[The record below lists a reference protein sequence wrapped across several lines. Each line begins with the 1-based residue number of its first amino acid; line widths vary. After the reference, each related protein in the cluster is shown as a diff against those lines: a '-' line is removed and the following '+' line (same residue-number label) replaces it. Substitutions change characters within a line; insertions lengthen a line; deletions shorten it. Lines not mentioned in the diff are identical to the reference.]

1 MAEAIV
7 VDGVSKRFKIANH
20 KTIRKLTANVVQRKE
35 LSHDLIGAQDV
46 SFSLEQGDSI
56 GLMGL
61 NGSGKSTLLKL
72 ISGVMAPDD
81 GQVLTRG
88 RVAGLIEVGAGFHP
102 ELSGREN
109 VYLNAAIL
117 GMSEEE
123 TDAKFDSIVEFS
135 EMGKFL
141 NNEVRHYSSGMFMRL
156 AFAVAIHTECDIF
169 LMDEMLSVGDQ
180 PFKRKCMRK
189 IMELKESGKT
199 MVYVSH
205 NPRQVLRVCNRGL
218 VLEKGPSS
226 SRAGLRTRSRSSAT
240 TSRTTRTSRRRELLG
255 CSSLIRHTSARDCS
269 DNWGSS
275 DH

>member
-7 VDGVSKRFKIANH
+7 VDGVTKRFKIANH
-20 KTIRKLTANVVQRKE
+20 KTVRKLTANLVQRKE
-35 LSHDLIGAQDV
+35 LSHDLLALKDV
-46 SFSLEQGDSI
+46 SFTLEQGDSI

-205 NPRQVLRVCNRGL
+205 NPRQVLRVCNRGI
-218 VLEKGPSS
+218 VLEKG
-226 SRAGLRTRSRSSAT
+226 
-240 TSRTTRTSRRRELLG
+240 ELVFEGPAEDAVKKLG
-255 CSSLIRHTSARDCS
+255 YDLDE
-269 DNWGSS
+269 DE
-275 DH
+275 DE

>member
-7 VDGVSKRFKIANH
+7 VDGVTKRFKIANH
-20 KTIRKLTANVVQRKE
+20 KTVRKLTANLVQRKE
-35 LSHDLIGAQDV
+35 LSHDLLALKDV
-46 SFSLEQGDSI
+46 SFTLEQGESV

-81 GQVLTRG
+81 GEVLTRG

-205 NPRQVLRVCNRGL
+205 NPRQVLRVCNRGI
-218 VLEKGPSS
+218 VLEKG
-226 SRAGLRTRSRSSAT
+226 
-240 TSRTTRTSRRRELLG
+240 ELVFEGPAEDAVKKLG
-255 CSSLIRHTSARDCS
+255 YDLDE
-269 DNWGSS
+269 DE
-275 DH
+275 DE

>member
-1 MAEAIV
+1 MPEAIV
-7 VDGVSKRFKIANH
+7 VDGVTKRFKIANH
-20 KTIRKLTANVVQRKE
+20 KTVRKLTANLVQRKE
-35 LSHDLIGAQDV
+35 LSHDLLALKDV
-46 SFSLEQGDSI
+46 SFTLEQGDSI

-205 NPRQVLRVCNRGL
+205 NPRQVLRVCNRGI
-218 VLEKGPSS
+218 VLEKG
-226 SRAGLRTRSRSSAT
+226 
-240 TSRTTRTSRRRELLG
+240 ELVFEGPAEDAVKKLG
-255 CSSLIRHTSARDCS
+255 YDLDE
-269 DNWGSS
+269 DE
-275 DH
+275 DE

>member
-7 VDGVSKRFKIANH
+7 VEGVSKRFKIANH
-20 KTIRKLTANVVQRKE
+20 KSVRKLTANLVQGKE
-35 LSHDLIGAQDV
+35 LSRDLTALNDV
-46 SFSLEQGDSI
+46 SFTLEQGDSI

-141 NNEVRHYSSGMFMRL
+141 HNEVRHYSSGMFMRL

-218 VLEKGPSS
+218 VLERGSLVFEGAAEDAVKK
-226 SRAGLRTRSRSSAT
+226 
-240 TSRTTRTSRRRELLG
+240 LG
-255 CSSLIRHTSARDCS
+255 YDLEEDE
-269 DNWGSS
+269 DE
-275 DH
+275 

>member
-1 MAEAIV
+1 MPEAIV
-7 VDGVSKRFKIANH
+7 VEGVSKRFKIAHH
-20 KTIRKLTANVVQRKE
+20 KTIRKLTANIVQRKD
-35 LSHDLIGAQDV
+35 LSHPLFALNDI
-46 SFSLEQGDSI
+46 SFTLEQGDSI

-109 VYLNAAIL
+109 IYLNAAIL

-135 EMGKFL
+135 EMEKFL
-141 NNEVRHYSSGMFMRL
+141 HNEVRHYSSGMFMRL

-180 PFKRKCMRK
+180 PFKRKCLRK

-205 NPRQVLRVCNRGL
+205 NPRQVLRICNRGL
-218 VLEKGPSS
+218 VLEKGSLVYEGT
-226 SRAGLRTRSRSSAT
+226 AEEAVKK
-240 TSRTTRTSRRRELLG
+240 LG
-255 CSSLIRHTSARDCS
+255 YDLND
-269 DNWGSS
+269 DE
-275 DH
+275 DD

>member
-1 MAEAIV
+1 MPEAIV
-7 VDGVSKRFKIANH
+7 VEGVTKRFKIANH
-20 KTIRKLTANVVQRKE
+20 KTVRKLTANLVQRKE
-35 LSHDLIGAQDV
+35 LSHDLLALKDV
-46 SFSLEQGDSI
+46 SFTLEQGESI

-123 TDAKFDSIVEFS
+123 TDAKFDSIVAFS

-205 NPRQVLRVCNRGL
+205 NPRQVLRVCNRGI
-218 VLEKGPSS
+218 VLEKG
-226 SRAGLRTRSRSSAT
+226 
-240 TSRTTRTSRRRELLG
+240 ELVFEGTAEDAVKKLG
-255 CSSLIRHTSARDCS
+255 YDLDE
-269 DNWGSS
+269 DE
-275 DH
+275 DE

>member
-7 VDGVSKRFKIANH
+7 VEGVSKRFKIANH
-20 KTIRKLTANVVQRKE
+20 KSIRKLTANVVQRKQ
-35 LSHDLIGAQDV
+35 LSRDLTALNDV

-180 PFKRKCMRK
+180 PFKRKCLRK

-218 VLEKGPSS
+218 VLEKGSLVFEG
-226 SRAGLRTRSRSSAT
+226 AA
-240 TSRTTRTSRRRELLG
+240 EDAVKKLG
-255 CSSLIRHTSARDCS
+255 YDLED
-269 DNWGSS
+269 DE
-275 DH
+275 DE

>member
-1 MAEAIV
+1 MAL
-7 VDGVSKRFKIANH
+7 K
-20 KTIRKLTANVVQRKE
+20 
-35 LSHDLIGAQDV
+35 DV
-46 SFSLEQGDSI
+46 SFTLEQGDSI

-141 NNEVRHYSSGMFMRL
+141 DNEVRHYSSGMFMRL

-205 NPRQVLRVCNRGL
+205 NPRQVLRVCNRGI
-218 VLEKGPSS
+218 VLEKG
-226 SRAGLRTRSRSSAT
+226 
-240 TSRTTRTSRRRELLG
+240 ELVFEGPAEDAVKKLG
-255 CSSLIRHTSARDCS
+255 YDLDE
-269 DNWGSS
+269 DE
-275 DH
+275 DE

>member
-1 MAEAIV
+1 MPEAIV
-7 VDGVSKRFKIANH
+7 VDGVTKRFKIANH
-20 KTIRKLTANVVQRKE
+20 KTVRKLTANLVQRKE
-35 LSHDLIGAQDV
+35 LSHDLLALKNV
-46 SFSLEQGDSI
+46 SFTLEQGDSI

-205 NPRQVLRVCNRGL
+205 NPRQVLRVCNRGI
-218 VLEKGPSS
+218 VLEKG
-226 SRAGLRTRSRSSAT
+226 
-240 TSRTTRTSRRRELLG
+240 ELVFEGPAEDAVKKLG
-255 CSSLIRHTSARDCS
+255 YDLDE
-269 DNWGSS
+269 DE
-275 DH
+275 DE

>member
-1 MAEAIV
+1 MPEAIV
-7 VDGVSKRFKIANH
+7 VDGVTKRFKIANH
-20 KTIRKLTANVVQRKE
+20 KTVRKLTANLVQRKE
-35 LSHDLIGAQDV
+35 LSRDLLALKDV
-46 SFSLEQGDSI
+46 SFTLEQGDSI

-205 NPRQVLRVCNRGL
+205 NPRQVLRVCNRGI
-218 VLEKGPSS
+218 VLEKG
-226 SRAGLRTRSRSSAT
+226 
-240 TSRTTRTSRRRELLG
+240 ELVFEGPAEDAVKKLG
-255 CSSLIRHTSARDCS
+255 YDLDE
-269 DNWGSS
+269 DE
-275 DH
+275 DE

>member
-7 VDGVSKRFKIANH
+7 VDGVTKRFKIANH
-20 KTIRKLTANVVQRKE
+20 KTVRKLTANLVQRKE
-35 LSHDLIGAQDV
+35 LSHDLLALKDV
-46 SFSLEQGDSI
+46 SFTLEQGESI

-81 GQVLTRG
+81 GEVLTRG

-205 NPRQVLRVCNRGL
+205 NPKQVLKVCNRGL
-218 VLEKGPSS
+218 VLEQGRVVFEGTAEESVMKLGY
-226 SRAGLRTRSRSSAT
+226 
-240 TSRTTRTSRRRELLG
+240 EL
-255 CSSLIRHTSARDCS
+255 D
-269 DNWGSS
+269 DE
-275 DH
+275 DD

>member
-7 VDGVSKRFKIANH
+7 VDGVTKRFKIANH
-20 KTIRKLTANVVQRKE
+20 KTVRKLTANLVQRKE
-35 LSHDLIGAQDV
+35 LSHDLLALKDV
-46 SFSLEQGDSI
+46 SFTLEQGESI

-81 GQVLTRG
+81 GEVLTRG

-205 NPRQVLRVCNRGL
+205 NPRQVLRVCNRGI
-218 VLEKGPSS
+218 VLEKG
-226 SRAGLRTRSRSSAT
+226 
-240 TSRTTRTSRRRELLG
+240 ELVFEGPAEDAVKKLG
-255 CSSLIRHTSARDCS
+255 YDLDE
-269 DNWGSS
+269 DE
-275 DH
+275 DE

>member
-1 MAEAIV
+1 MPEAIV
-7 VDGVSKRFKIANH
+7 VDGVTKRFKIANH
-20 KTIRKLTANVVQRKE
+20 KTVRKLTANLVQRKE
-35 LSHDLIGAQDV
+35 LSHDLLALKDV
-46 SFSLEQGDSI
+46 SFTLEQGDSI

-81 GQVLTRG
+81 GEVLTRG

-135 EMGKFL
+135 EMGKFI

-205 NPRQVLRVCNRGL
+205 NPGQVLRVCNRGL
-218 VLEKGPSS
+218 VLEKG
-226 SRAGLRTRSRSSAT
+226 
-240 TSRTTRTSRRRELLG
+240 ELVFEGPAEDAVKKLG
-255 CSSLIRHTSARDCS
+255 YDLD
-269 DNWGSS
+269 D
-275 DH
+275 DKDE

>member
-1 MAEAIV
+1 
-7 VDGVSKRFKIANH
+7 
-20 KTIRKLTANVVQRKE
+20 
-35 LSHDLIGAQDV
+35 V
-46 SFSLEQGDSI
+46 SFSLEQGESI

-72 ISGVMAPDD
+72 ISGVMAPDE
-81 GQVLTRG
+81 GAVWTRG

-123 TDAKFDSIVEFS
+123 TDAKFESIVEFS

-141 NNEVRHYSSGMFMRL
+141 HNEVRHYSSGMFMRL

-169 LMDEMLSVGDQ
+169 LMDEMLAVGDQ

-189 IMELKESGKT
+189 IRELKEMGKT

-205 NPRQVLRVCNRGL
+205 SPKSVVNLCTRGL
-218 VLEKGPSS
+218 VLEQG
-226 SRAGLRTRSRSSAT
+226 RMIFEG
-240 TSRTTRTSRRRELLG
+240 TSEDAVRKLGYEL
-255 CSSLIRHTSARDCS
+255 AED
-269 DNWGSS
+269 D
-275 DH
+275 D

>member
-7 VDGVSKRFKIANH
+7 VDGVTKRFKIANH
-20 KTIRKLTANVVQRKE
+20 KTVRKLTANLVQRKE
-35 LSHDLIGAQDV
+35 LSHDLLALKDV
-46 SFSLEQGDSI
+46 SFTLEQGESI

-81 GQVLTRG
+81 GEVLTRG

-117 GMSEEE
+117 GMSEDE

-205 NPRQVLRVCNRGL
+205 NPRQVLRVCNRGI
-218 VLEKGPSS
+218 VLEKG
-226 SRAGLRTRSRSSAT
+226 
-240 TSRTTRTSRRRELLG
+240 ELVFEGPAEDAVKKLG
-255 CSSLIRHTSARDCS
+255 YDLD
-269 DNWGSS
+269 D
-275 DH
+275 DEDE

>member
-7 VDGVSKRFKIANH
+7 VDGVTKRFKIANH
-20 KTIRKLTANVVQRKE
+20 KTVRKLTANLVQRKE
-35 LSHDLIGAQDV
+35 LSHDLLALKDV
-46 SFSLEQGDSI
+46 SFTLEQGESI

-205 NPRQVLRVCNRGL
+205 NPRQVLRVCNRGI
-218 VLEKGPSS
+218 VLEKG
-226 SRAGLRTRSRSSAT
+226 
-240 TSRTTRTSRRRELLG
+240 ELVFEGPAEDAVKKLG
-255 CSSLIRHTSARDCS
+255 YDLDE
-269 DNWGSS
+269 DE
-275 DH
+275 DE

>member
-1 MAEAIV
+1 MPEAIV
-7 VDGVSKRFKIANH
+7 VDGVTKRFKIANH
-20 KTIRKLTANVVQRKE
+20 KTVRKLTANLVQRKE
-35 LSHDLIGAQDV
+35 LSHDLLALKDV
-46 SFSLEQGDSI
+46 SFTLEQGDSI

-205 NPRQVLRVCNRGL
+205 NPRQVLRVCNRGI
-218 VLEKGPSS
+218 VLEKG
-226 SRAGLRTRSRSSAT
+226 
-240 TSRTTRTSRRRELLG
+240 ELVFEGPAEDAVKKLG
-255 CSSLIRHTSARDCS
+255 YDLDG
-269 DNWGSS
+269 DE
-275 DH
+275 DE